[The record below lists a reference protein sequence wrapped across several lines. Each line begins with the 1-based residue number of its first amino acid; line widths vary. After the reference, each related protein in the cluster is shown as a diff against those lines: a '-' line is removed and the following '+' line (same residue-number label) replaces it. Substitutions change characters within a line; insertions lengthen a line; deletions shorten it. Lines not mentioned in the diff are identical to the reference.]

1 MYIFIVPI
9 LVLSTLV
16 DPISTNSGALR
27 TEILSQEPISID
39 LQDRKDEPEKERQ
52 WFFLYGMVSAYPKL
66 QSERLLK
73 DIFDPIV
80 STIAPG
86 YDGTRTFTD
95 LRNKGLLMPP
105 HIAFGRILS
114 DKFAL
119 SIHGGYS
126 EGVRRTK
133 RRENSIFLGVPLST
147 RVSIRRYSTYLGVDL
162 DYYPFKMAKLQQYTN
177 WGERL
182 KAAKPTL
189 GIRINYNRTGYDA
202 RARMALGWFNR
213 GVAVHLHN
221 HWALPGI
228 TLVAGFD
235 IPLNKRN
242 VMAINAGYTWF
253 KKQTHDFDGPAF
265 TLAWKYFF

>member
-95 LRNKGLLMPP
+95 
-105 HIAFGRILS
+105 
-114 DKFAL
+114 
-119 SIHGGYS
+119 
-126 EGVRRTK
+126 
-133 RRENSIFLGVPLST
+133 
-147 RVSIRRYSTYLGVDL
+147 
-162 DYYPFKMAKLQQYTN
+162 
-177 WGERL
+177 
-182 KAAKPTL
+182 
-189 GIRINYNRTGYDA
+189 
-202 RARMALGWFNR
+202 
-213 GVAVHLHN
+213 
-221 HWALPGI
+221 
-228 TLVAGFD
+228 
-235 IPLNKRN
+235 
-242 VMAINAGYTWF
+242 
-253 KKQTHDFDGPAF
+253 
-265 TLAWKYFF
+265 